1 MQKQRAV
8 FVIDED
14 ENEDNDDWVPDKVRL
29 GLNLAFIHESKA
41 TEFKFEGTQENTSV
55 YKETEKVIGNLMMMG
70 QPNQM

>member
-41 TEFKFEGTQENTSV
+41 TEFKFEGT
-55 YKETEKVIGNLMMMG
+55 
-70 QPNQM
+70 